1 MIPPCD
7 GMDGEWKKALRLVRA
22 AHGETPG
29 AAREAAVAAARAF
42 LSGVADARLR
52 SWARLLPPGAD
63 DKAVLCA
70 LVPLERADARAR
82 LSDADLGITTADA
95 APGAAAAAR
104 DSFPLAVAA
113 DNLRSAL
120 NLGSVF
126 RTCDFFGVESLWL
139 CGYTADPSHPQ
150 VARSALGAETAVP
163 ARRFGDVRE
172 AVAAAKAEGRFV
184 IALETCRGAV
194 APEDLAP
201 RFPALLLLGSERFG
215 LDPDVVASADA
226 VAAIPAHGVK
236 NSLNVAVAFAVAAA
250 ALRRAHDRRAA
261 ASAR

>member
-1 MIPPCD
+1 
-7 GMDGEWKKALRLVRA
+7 MDDEWKKALRLVRA
-22 AHGETPG
+22 AHAERPG
-29 AAREAAVAAARAF
+29 PAREAALAAGRAF
-42 LSGVADARLR
+42 LSGAADARLR

-95 APGAAAAAR
+95 APGAADAR
-104 DSFPLAVAA
+104 DVFPLAVAA

-120 NLGSVF
+120 NLGSLF

-163 ARRFGDVRE
+163 TRRFGDVRE
-172 AVAAAKAEGRFV
+172 AVAAAKAEGRAV

-194 APEDLAP
+194 APEDLPP

-215 LDPDVVASADA
+215 LDPDVVSSADA

-236 NSLNVAVAFAVAAA
+236 NSLNVAVAFAIAAA
-250 ALRRAHDRRAA
+250 ALRRAHDRRD
-261 ASAR
+261 ARAR